1 MPIYKQELKFY
12 NHVQLQ
18 IQLFLSYLLIE
29 STLLLASVNDIF
41 FG

>member
-1 MPIYKQELKFY
+1 MPIHIQELKFY
-12 NHVQLQ
+12 IHVQLR
-18 IQLFLSYLLIE
+18 IQLFLTYLPIE

>member
-1 MPIYKQELKFY
+1 MPTYKQELKFY
-12 NHVQLQ
+12 SHVQLQ

>member
-1 MPIYKQELKFY
+1 MPTYKQELKFY